1 MMDYRRIAHILV
13 SLFLGIGVVIPGVG
27 HAQVEID
34 ITPQDPS
41 YTFGD
46 HIKFNASILF
56 TGVIDE
62 VLLFVQINGDKEI
75 QVHPVSVDSQGNLS
89 LELNVKES
97 PLRAFSNVEYWY
109 QVNFED
115 GETYSSPRYSFYY
128 GDNRY
133 QWNLLEGAPFRIHW
147 YAGDVSHGEE
157 VLNVALEGLRST
169 QNYVEVYFPETVDI
183 YVYDKPQAMQ
193 EALPNAEHNWIAG
206 HADPDQGVILVSLPP
221 GAERHLEMERQI
233 PHELMHIA
241 LYYTDAHAYSNL
253 PAWFNEGLASLAEL
267 YPNPEYQALIESAYD
282 SGDLFPL
289 ASLCQ
294 IFPNDSQDALLAY
307 AQSAS
312 FTQFLYDQYGN
323 PGFNRLMAAYA
334 SGMNCERGIEE
345 ALGTDLVSLE
355 GSWRRENFTDQAWT
369 KTYEEFLP
377 WIILLLVVL
386 AGPLILVLVVIR
398 NRSARMDL

>member
-1 MMDYRRIAHILV
+1 MDYRRIALILI
-13 SLFLGIGVVIPGVG
+13 SLFLGIGVVIPGIG
-27 HAQVEID
+27 HAQSEID

-62 VLLFVQINGDKEI
+62 VLLFVQNNGDTDI

-133 QWNLLEGAPFRIHW
+133 QWILLEGAPFRIHW

-183 YVYDKPQAMQ
+183 YVYD
-193 EALPNAEHNWIAG
+193 
-206 HADPDQGVILVSLPP
+206 
-221 GAERHLEMERQI
+221 
-233 PHELMHIA
+233 
-241 LYYTDAHAYSNL
+241 
-253 PAWFNEGLASLAEL
+253 
-267 YPNPEYQALIESAYD
+267 
-282 SGDLFPL
+282 
-289 ASLCQ
+289 
-294 IFPNDSQDALLAY
+294 
-307 AQSAS
+307 
-312 FTQFLYDQYGN
+312 
-323 PGFNRLMAAYA
+323 
-334 SGMNCERGIEE
+334 
-345 ALGTDLVSLE
+345 
-355 GSWRRENFTDQAWT
+355 
-369 KTYEEFLP
+369 
-377 WIILLLVVL
+377 
-386 AGPLILVLVVIR
+386 
-398 NRSARMDL
+398 

>member
-1 MMDYRRIAHILV
+1 MMDFRRIAYILV
-13 SLFLGIGVVIPGVG
+13 AVCLSISVLIPDVIR
-27 HAQVEID
+27 AQAEID

-46 HIKFNASILF
+46 YIRFNASILV
-56 TGVIDE
+56 TEAIGE
-62 VLLFVQINGDKEI
+62 VLLFVQVIGDTDI
-75 QVHPVSVDSQGNLS
+75 QVHPVAVDNQGNLL

-97 PLRAFSNVEYWY
+97 PLRAFSNIEYWY

-128 GDNRY
+128 GDNRFE
-133 QWNLLEGAPFRIHW
+133 WNSLGGAPFRIHW
-147 YAGDVSHGEE
+147 YVGDVSHGEE
-157 VLNVALEGLRST
+157 VLNVALEGLESS
-169 QNYVEVYFPETVDI
+169 QNYLEVYFPETVDI
-183 YVYDKPQAMQ
+183 YVYDRPQAIHA
-193 EALPNAEHNWIAG
+193 ALPDSEQNWVAG
-206 HADPDQGVILVSLPP
+206 HADPDRGLILVSLPP
-221 GAERHLEMERQI
+221 GAEQRLEMERQI

-282 SGDLFPL
+282 ATELFPL

-294 IFPNDSQDALLAY
+294 TFPNDSQDALLAY

-312 FTQFLYDQYGN
+312 FTQFLYDEYGN
-323 PGFNRLMAAYA
+323 PGLNRLLAAFA

-345 ALGTDLVSLE
+345 ALGTDLGSLE
-355 GSWRRENFTDQAWT
+355 GSWRRENFADQAWM

-386 AGPLILVLVVIR
+386 MGPLILVLAVSR
-398 NRSARMDL
+398 NRSARMEL

>member
-1 MMDYRRIAHILV
+1 MDFRRIIHILI
-13 SLFLGIGVVIPGVG
+13 SSFLAVGAVIPGVG

-34 ITPQDPS
+34 IIPQDPS

-46 HIKFNASILF
+46 YINFKASLQF

-62 VLLFVQINGDKEI
+62 VLLFVQINGDTDI

-97 PLRAFSNVEYWY
+97 PLRAFSDVEYWY

-115 GETYSSPRYSFYY
+115 GETYTSPRYSFFY
-128 GDNRY
+128 GDNRF
-133 QWNLLEGAPFRIHW
+133 QWKSLEGPPFRIHW
-147 YAGDVSHGEE
+147 YAGEVSHGEE
-157 VLNVALEGLRST
+157 VLNVALEGLRSS
-169 QNYVEVYFPETVDI
+169 QNYLDVYFPETVDI
-183 YVYDKPQAMQ
+183 YVYDTPQAIQ
-193 EALPNAEHNWIAG
+193 DALPDAEQNWIAG

-241 LYYTDAHAYSNL
+241 LNYTDAHAYSNL

-282 SGDLFPL
+282 SGSLFPL

-294 IFPNDSQDALLAY
+294 TFPNGSQDALLAY

-323 PGFNRLMAAYA
+323 PGFNRLLAAFA
-334 SGMNCERGIEE
+334 SGMSCERGIEE
-345 ALGTDLVSLE
+345 ALGTDLGSLE
-355 GSWRRENFTDQAWT
+355 GSWRRENFADQAWM

-386 AGPLILVLVVIR
+386 LGPLILVLAVIR

>member
-1 MMDYRRIAHILV
+1 
-13 SLFLGIGVVIPGVG
+13 
-27 HAQVEID
+27 
-34 ITPQDPS
+34 
-41 YTFGD
+41 
-46 HIKFNASILF
+46 
-56 TGVIDE
+56 
-62 VLLFVQINGDKEI
+62 
-75 QVHPVSVDSQGNLS
+75 
-89 LELNVKES
+89 
-97 PLRAFSNVEYWY
+97 
-109 QVNFED
+109 
-115 GETYSSPRYSFYY
+115 
-128 GDNRY
+128 
-133 QWNLLEGAPFRIHW
+133 
-147 YAGDVSHGEE
+147 
-157 VLNVALEGLRST
+157 
-169 QNYVEVYFPETVDI
+169 
-183 YVYDKPQAMQ
+183 
-193 EALPNAEHNWIAG
+193 
-206 HADPDQGVILVSLPP
+206 
-221 GAERHLEMERQI
+221 MERQI

-241 LYYTDAHAYSNL
+241 LNYTDAHAYSNL

-294 IFPNDSQDALLAY
+294 TFPNQSQDALLAY

-323 PGFNRLMAAYA
+323 PGFNRLLAAYA

-355 GSWRRENFTDQAWT
+355 RSWRSENFADQAWT

-386 AGPLILVLVVIR
+386 AGPLILILVVIR